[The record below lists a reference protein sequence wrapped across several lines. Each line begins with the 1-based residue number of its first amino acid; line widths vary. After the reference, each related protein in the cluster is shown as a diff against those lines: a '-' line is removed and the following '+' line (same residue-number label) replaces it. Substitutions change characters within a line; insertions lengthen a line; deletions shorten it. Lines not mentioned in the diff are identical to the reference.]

1 MYDFRVDE
9 IGENGEEALEVS
21 EERWV
26 IKGPGTGLV
35 GVPLRE
41 RERVGESKPVAVD
54 FEISGMVGW
63 DQEELDA
70 GRYKG
75 VPDDGFEGT
84 PRILEGFMKLFLH
97 GSI

>member
-1 MYDFRVDE
+1 MYDRGVDE

-26 IKGPGTGLV
+26 IEGPGTGLF

-41 RERVGESKPVAVD
+41 GERVGDSKPVAVD

-70 GRYKG
+70 GSYKG
-75 VPDDGFEGT
+75 VPGHEFEGT
-84 PRILEGFMKLFLH
+84 PRIFVGFMKLFFH
-97 GSI
+97 D